1 MAYVNANV
9 LVIAHRVIPLQSIL
23 DLVGEE
29 VRTYHQTVPALTN
42 LVQQSGSYVLS
53 WVREFFATLWIH
65 PYHTGISFS
74 FLGEQREISSARARE
89 LLRIPLQTVCLY
101 QLCYPGVD
109 PPGALMAGLCHLST
123 LLGAC
128 LAVTLRMVLAGDLLT
143 CCHQFAC
150 LMLSS
155 GG

>member
-1 MAYVNANV
+1 V
-9 LVIAHRVIPLQSIL
+9 S
-23 DLVGEE
+23 G
-29 VRTYHQTVPALTN
+29 LTD

-65 PYHTGISFS
+65 LDHTGISFS

-89 LLRIPLQTVCLY
+89 YVSISYAIQELTP
-101 QLCYPGVD
+101 PGV
-109 PPGALMAGLCHLST
+109 LMVGLCHLLT

-128 LAVTLRMVLAGDLLT
+128 LVVTLGRVLAGDLLT

-155 GG
+155 GGRSFLVQTSGMGPLNCSSGSYHTL